1 MVLDYILVDI
11 VLYLTVEQVKMLL
24 FLELDMSSSV
34 HIYYKG
40 EDMLIIGKGPTK
52 GLNHTLTA

>member
-1 MVLDYILVDI
+1 
-11 VLYLTVEQVKMLL
+11 
-24 FLELDMSSSV
+24 MSSSV

-40 EDMLIIGKGPTK
+40 EDMLIICKGPTK

>member
-1 MVLDYILVDI
+1 
-11 VLYLTVEQVKMLL
+11 
-24 FLELDMSSSV
+24 MSSFV

>member
-1 MVLDYILVDI
+1 
-11 VLYLTVEQVKMLL
+11 
-24 FLELDMSSSV
+24 MSSFV

-40 EDMLIIGKGPTK
+40 EAMLIIGKGPTK